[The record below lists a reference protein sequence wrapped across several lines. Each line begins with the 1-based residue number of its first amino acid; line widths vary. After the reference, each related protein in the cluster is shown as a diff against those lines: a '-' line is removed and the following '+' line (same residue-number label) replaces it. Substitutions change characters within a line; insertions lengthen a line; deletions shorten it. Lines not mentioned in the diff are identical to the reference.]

1 MLTNVLKSV
10 QMTRG
15 FKKKIRQ
22 NNTENSG
29 FGSNASGRFI
39 NKDGLPNVRRTG
51 VNVFNRL
58 SWYHTMLN
66 LSTFRFLSYL
76 LISYILVNL
85 AFAMIYYLI
94 GVQHLTG
101 IDKSDPVNE
110 FIDVFFFSSQ
120 TFTTVGYGR
129 IAPVGFLASLV
140 ATFEA
145 FLGLLTFAIA
155 TGLFYGR
162 FSRPRA
168 YLRFSDIAVIAPFKQ
183 STALMFRL
191 APYKNNALTDADV
204 IVSAAIEVI
213 EDGVRK
219 SNFYRLETQLS
230 KINTLALNW
239 TVVHKIDE
247 NSPFYGFSEDDFKNT
262 DIELII
268 QVRAFDEVFSN
279 TVVQRSSYVTGEI
292 IYGAKFIPMYY
303 PDKGHQSTV
312 LDLDKINEYQKED
325 LPVSKGNNE

>member
-1 MLTNVLKSV
+1 MAK
-10 QMTRG
+10 G
-15 FKKKIRQ
+15 FRKRIKQ
-22 NNTENSG
+22 ENTENSG
-29 FGSNASGRFI
+29 FGSRASGRFI
-39 NKDGLPNVRRTG
+39 NKDGLPNVRRRG

-66 LSTFRFLSYL
+66 LSSFRFITYL
-76 LISYILVNL
+76 VVMYIFINLI
-85 AFAMIYYLI
+85 FACIYYLI
-94 GVQHLTG
+94 GVEHLTG
-101 IDKSDPVNE
+101 INKSNPLDE

-129 IAPVGFLASLV
+129 IAPIGFLASLV

-168 YLRFSDIAVIAPFKQ
+168 YLRFSDIALIAPFQ
-183 STALMFRL
+183 DVTALMFRL

-204 IVSAAIEVI
+204 TLSTAIEI
-213 EDGVRK
+213 NEEGTTK

-230 KINTLALNW
+230 KINTLSLNW

-247 NSPFYGFSEDDFKNT
+247 NSPFAGFSAEDFANT
-262 DIELII
+262 NIEII
-268 QVRAFDEVFSN
+268 VHVRAFDEVFSN
-279 TVVQRSSYVTGEI
+279 TVVQRSSYVSREI
-292 IYGAKFIPMYY
+292 IYGAKFLPMYY
-303 PDKGHQSTV
+303 PDKEKDSTV
-312 LDLDKINEYQKED
+312 LDLDKINEYQKVD
-325 LPVSKGNNE
+325 LPAFETERS

>member
-1 MLTNVLKSV
+1 MA
-10 QMTRG
+10 RG
-15 FKKKIRQ
+15 FRKKIDQ
-22 NNTENSG
+22 QNTENSG
-29 FGSNASGRFI
+29 FGANASGRFI
-39 NKDGLPNVRRTG
+39 NKDGLPNVKRRG
-51 VNVFNRL
+51 VNIINRL

-66 LSTFRFLSYL
+66 LSSFRFITYL
-76 LISYILVNL
+76 VVMYVLINLVF
-85 AFAMIYYLI
+85 AFIYYLI
-94 GVQHLTG
+94 GVEHLTG
-101 IDKSDPVNE
+101 IDKSDPMNE

-168 YLRFSDIAVIAPFKQ
+168 YLKFSDIAVIAPFQ
-183 STALMFRL
+183 DVTALMFRL

-204 IVSAAIEVI
+204 TLSTAIEI
-213 EDGVRK
+213 TENGNTK

-239 TVVHKIDE
+239 TIVHKIDE
-247 NSPFYGFSEDDFKNT
+247 NSPFYGFTADDFKNT
-262 DIELII
+262 NIEII
-268 QVRAFDEVFSN
+268 IHIRAFDEVFSN
-279 TVVQRSSYVTGEI
+279 TVVQRSSYVSREI
-292 IYGAKFIPMYY
+292 IYGARFIPMFY
-303 PDKGHQSTV
+303 PDKEQESTI
-312 LDLDKINEYQKED
+312 LDLDKINAYEKAD
-325 LPVSKGNNE
+325 LPVFELENQS

>member
-1 MLTNVLKSV
+1 
-10 QMTRG
+10 MTRG
-15 FKKKIRQ
+15 FRKKIRQ
-22 NNTENSG
+22 INSENSG
-29 FGSNASGRFI
+29 FGSSASGRFI
-39 NKDGLPNVRRTG
+39 NKDGLPNVQRRG

-66 LSTFRFLSYL
+66 LSSFQFISYL
-76 LISYILVNL
+76 VIAYILINIL
-85 AFAMIYYLI
+85 FALIYYLI
-94 GVQHLTG
+94 GVGHLTG
-101 IDKSDPVNE
+101 IDKSDPLNE

-168 YLRFSDIAVIAPFKQ
+168 YLRFSDIAVIAPFHGA
-183 STALMFRL
+183 SALMFRL

-204 IVSAAIEVI
+204 ILSAAIEVI
-213 EDGVRK
+213 ENGAAK
-219 SNFYRLETQLS
+219 SNFYRLETHLG

-262 DIELII
+262 DIELIV

-292 IYGAKFIPMYY
+292 IYGARFVPMYY
-303 PDKGHQSTV
+303 PNKDNLTTV
-312 LDLDKINEYQKED
+312 LDLDKINDYQKEE
-325 LPVSKGNNE
+325 LPPWVRNNE

>member
-1 MLTNVLKSV
+1 MAK
-10 QMTRG
+10 G
-15 FKKKIRQ
+15 FRQKIRQ
-22 NNTENSG
+22 KNTDSSG

-39 NKDGLPNVRRTG
+39 NKDGLPNVRRKG
-51 VNVFNRL
+51 INVFNRL

-76 LISYILVNL
+76 VIGYILINVI
-85 AFAMIYYLI
+85 FALIYYSI

-129 IAPVGFLASLV
+129 IAPVGFMASLV

-145 FLGLLTFAIA
+145 FLGLLAFAIA

-168 YLRFSDIAVIAPFKQ
+168 YLRFSDIAVISPFLDT
-183 STALMFRL
+183 TALMFRL

-213 EDGVRK
+213 EDGIPK
-219 SNFYRLETQLS
+219 SNFYRLETRLN
-230 KINTLALNW
+230 KISTLALNW
-239 TVVHKIDE
+239 TVVHVIDE
-247 NSPFYGFSEDDFKNT
+247 NSPFYGFSEDDFKNI
-262 DIELII
+262 DIEII
-268 QVRAFDEVFSN
+268 VQVRAFDEVFSN
-279 TVVQRSSYVTGEI
+279 TVVQRSSYVAREI
-292 IYGAKFIPMYY
+292 IFGAKFVPMYY
-303 PDKGHQSTV
+303 PNKDNQSTI
-312 LDLDKINEYQKED
+312 LDLDKINEHQKMD
-325 LPVSKGNNE
+325 LPVLAEEKER

>member
-1 MLTNVLKSV
+1 MA
-10 QMTRG
+10 RG
-15 FKKKIRQ
+15 FRNKIRLK
-22 NNTENSG
+22 NTDNSG

-39 NKDGLPNVRRTG
+39 NKDGLPNVQRRG

-76 LISYILVNL
+76 VIAYILVNIL
-85 AFAMIYYLI
+85 FAMIYYLI

-101 IDKSDPVNE
+101 IDKSNPLNE

-129 IAPVGFLASLV
+129 IAPVGFTASLV

-168 YLRFSDIAVIAPFKQ
+168 YLRFSDIAVISPFKE
-183 STALMFRL
+183 SSALMFRL

-204 IVSAAIEVI
+204 IVSAAIGVI
-213 EDGVRK
+213 EDGVLK

-247 NSPFYGFSEDDFKNT
+247 NSPFYGFSESDFKNT
-262 DIELII
+262 DIELIV

-279 TVVQRSSYVTGEI
+279 TVVQRSSYVSDEI
-292 IYGAKFIPMYY
+292 IYGAKFVTMYY
-303 PDKGHQSTV
+303 PNKDNLSTV

-325 LPVSKGNNE
+325 LTVLVEERI

>member
-1 MLTNVLKSV
+1 MAK
-10 QMTRG
+10 G
-15 FKKKIRQ
+15 FKQKIRQ
-22 NNTENSG
+22 KNTENSG
-29 FGSNASGRFI
+29 FGSNAPSGRFI
-39 NKDGLPNVRRTG
+39 NKDGLPNVKRRG

-66 LSTFRFLSYL
+66 LSSFRFLSYL
-76 LISYILVNL
+76 VIAYILINL
-85 AFAMIYYLI
+85 GFAFIYYLI
-94 GVQHLTG
+94 GVEHLTG
-101 IDKSDPVNE
+101 IDKSDPLNE

-129 IAPVGFLASLV
+129 IAPVGFMASLV

-168 YLRFSDIAVIAPFKQ
+168 YLRFSENMVLAPFRG

-191 APYKNNALTDADV
+191 APYKNNALTDANV

-213 EDGVRK
+213 ENGTPK
-219 SNFYRLETQLS
+219 SNFYRLETQMN

-247 NSPFYGFSEDDFKNT
+247 NSPFYGFTEEDFKNT
-262 DIELII
+262 DIEII
-268 QVRAFDEVFSN
+268 VQLRAFDEVFSN
-279 TVVQRSSYVTGEI
+279 TVVQRTSYTSNEI
-292 IYGAKFIPMYY
+292 VYGAKFTPMYY
-303 PDKGHQSTV
+303 PSKDNLTTI
-312 LDLDKINEYQKED
+312 LNLDKINEYQKAE
-325 LPVSKGNNE
+325 LPIAEEVES

>member
-1 MLTNVLKSV
+1 
-10 QMTRG
+10 MTRG
-15 FKKKIRQ
+15 FRKKIRQ
-22 NNTENSG
+22 KNTENSG

-39 NKDGLPNVRRTG
+39 NKDGLPNVKRTG
-51 VNVFNRL
+51 VNVFNSL

-66 LSTFRFLSYL
+66 LSSFRFISYL
-76 LISYILVNL
+76 VVAYILINL
-85 AFAMIYYLI
+85 VFAMIYYLI
-94 GVQHLTG
+94 GVEHLTG
-101 IDKSDPVNE
+101 IDKSDPLNE

-168 YLRFSDIAVIAPFKQ
+168 YLRFSDIAVIAPFEEGR
-183 STALMFRL
+183 ALMFRL

-204 IVSAAIEVI
+204 IVSTAIEVI
-213 EDGVRK
+213 ENDVPK
-219 SNFYRLETQLS
+219 SNFYRLETHLS

-239 TVVHKIDE
+239 TVVHKINE
-247 NSPFYGFSEDDFKNT
+247 SSPFYGFSEDDFKST
-262 DIELII
+262 DIEII
-268 QVRAFDEVFSN
+268 VQVRAFDEVFSN
-279 TVVQRSSYVTGEI
+279 TVVQRSSFVTGEI
-292 IYGAKFIPMYY
+292 VYGAKFVPMYY
-303 PDKGHQSTV
+303 PDKKNLATI
-312 LDLDKINEYQKED
+312 LDLDKINEYQKAD
-325 LPVSKGNNE
+325 LPMQVGNKE

>member
-1 MLTNVLKSV
+1 MAG
-10 QMTRG
+10 G
-15 FKKKIRQ
+15 FRRKIRQ
-22 NNTENSG
+22 KDTDSSG

-39 NKDGLPNVRRTG
+39 NKDGLPNVKRKG

-76 LISYILVNL
+76 VIAYILVNIV
-85 AFAMIYYLI
+85 FALIYYSI

-168 YLRFSDIAVIAPFKQ
+168 YLRFSDIAVISPFQ
-183 STALMFRL
+183 GVAALMFRL

-213 EDGVRK
+213 EDGVPK
-219 SNFYRLETQLS
+219 SNFYRLETRLS
-230 KINTLALNW
+230 KISTLALNW
-239 TVVHKIDE
+239 TVVHIINED
-247 NSPFYGFSEDDFKNT
+247 SPFYSFSEEDFKNI
-262 DIELII
+262 DIEII
-268 QVRAFDEVFSN
+268 VQVRAFDEVFSN

-292 IYGAKFIPMYY
+292 IYGAKFVPMYY
-303 PDKGHQSTV
+303 PNKDNQSTI
-312 LDLDKINEYQKED
+312 LDLDKINEYQKAD
-325 LPVSKGNNE
+325 LPVFTGEKE